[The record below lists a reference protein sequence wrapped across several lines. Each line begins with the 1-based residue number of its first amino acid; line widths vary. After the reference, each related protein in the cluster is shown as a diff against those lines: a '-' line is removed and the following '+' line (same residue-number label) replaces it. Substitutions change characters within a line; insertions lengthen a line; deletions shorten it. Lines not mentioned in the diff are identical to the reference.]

1 MARPSLEF
9 ILFSHGKRSRGQR
22 TKFIVKL
29 ERGIGLLCLQLP
41 VVMEQSFSLAKFA
54 IELVFAFI
62 SFSDFSQFC
71 IFCSSV
77 SDLLL
82 NYNEIFLIFSFTG
95 RLIQNGGPLEIVE
108 YLTSV

>member
-1 MARPSLEF
+1 MARPSLEL

-22 TKFIVKL
+22 TTFIVKL

-62 SFSDFSQFC
+62 SFSETFL
-71 IFCSSV
+71 SSV
-77 SDLLL
+77 SFVPQFRTCCLT
-82 NYNEIFLIFSFTG
+82 IMKFFLSFLSQVVLYKTVG
-95 RLIQNGGPLEIVE
+95 HSRL
-108 YLTSV
+108 